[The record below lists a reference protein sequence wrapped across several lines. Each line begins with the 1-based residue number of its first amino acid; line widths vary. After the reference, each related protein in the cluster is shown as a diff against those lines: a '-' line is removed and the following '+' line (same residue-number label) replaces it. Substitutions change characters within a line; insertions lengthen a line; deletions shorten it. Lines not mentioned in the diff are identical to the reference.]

1 MTDGRGGGLDAGEG
15 GEEERGDQRQRS
27 DRHQARSW
35 LSHRAP
41 FGTEASHSRRAWAAA
56 RAGQVFGHVLGE
68 AMNRLSAV
76 ILFAAGL
83 WVIVRA

>member
-1 MTDGRGGGLDAGEG
+1 MVAVGGVKLVY
-15 GEEERGDQRQRS
+15 
-27 DRHQARSW
+27 
-35 LSHRAP
+35 
-41 FGTEASHSRRAWAAA
+41 AWAAA
-56 RAGQVFGHVLGE
+56 RAGQVFGHALGE